1 MASWHLVSDGEDQ
14 KGPVIPDAL
23 DREAGRAAL
32 RELGRVVEEILAKT
46 GLTEDELVRELG
58 GN

>member
-1 MASWHLVSDGEDQ
+1 VASWQLVSDGDEQ

-32 RELGRVVEEILAKT
+32 RELGTVVHEILAQT
-46 GLTEDELVRELG
+46 GLSEDELIRQLG
-58 GN
+58 GD